1 MPTNP
6 VEDIRDDLASIIIGA
21 LFEQLNPEPALSLR
35 ATTSDC
41 PIIRVRLEDGRAYH
55 ITITRA
61 RS

>member
-6 VEDIRDDLASIIIGA
+6 VEDFRDDLASIIIGA
-21 LFEQLNPEPALSLR
+21 LFELNPEPALSLR